1 MFWWGEEDR
10 EVVNHLKECGEHLL
24 IVLAWLFSIKVTL
37 AADEFLFGTPNA
49 IVTLVIWFEELAIVL
64 TIVKYGIK
72 MLKWFYRSIRT
83 DIKECETDLPIP
95 N

>member
-37 AADEFLFGTPNA
+37 AADEFLFGNSECNRDPRH
-49 IVTLVIWFEELAIVL
+49 LVRRTCNCPYNRE
-64 TIVKYGIK
+64 
-72 MLKWFYRSIRT
+72 IRY
-83 DIKECETDLPIP
+83 
-95 N
+95 